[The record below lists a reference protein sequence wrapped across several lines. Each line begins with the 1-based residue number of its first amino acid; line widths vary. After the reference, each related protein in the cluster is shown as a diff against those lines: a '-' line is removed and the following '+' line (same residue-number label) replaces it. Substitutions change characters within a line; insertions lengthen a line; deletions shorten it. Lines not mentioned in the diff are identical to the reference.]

1 MSFAALSIKTPRGRS
16 LRDLVYAR
24 DGGVCAR
31 CGRDTETDRQMLDAV
46 RLSAEGSRTVG
57 EIYALT
63 LKALGLKTGQ
73 KLWEA
78 DHARPLSEGGNHELA
93 NLQTLCTYGGTRCH
107 RAETK
112 DLRARL
118 KRKPNA
124 ARART
129 RKERRARKDARR

>member
-1 MSFAALSIKTPRGRS
+1 MSHAALSIKPIRGASLRS
-16 LRDLVYAR
+16 LVFAR

-31 CGRDTETDRQMLDAV
+31 CGRDTEPDRQMLDAV
-46 RLSAEGSRTVG
+46 RLAAEGSRTVG
-57 EIYALT
+57 EIYGLT
-63 LKALGLKTGQ
+63 LKALGLKVGQ

-78 DHARPLSEGGNHELA
+78 DHVRPLSEGGDHSVLNMR
-93 NLQTLCTYGGTRCH
+93 TLCTYGDTRCH
-107 RAETK
+107 QAETK

-124 ARART
+124 ARALA